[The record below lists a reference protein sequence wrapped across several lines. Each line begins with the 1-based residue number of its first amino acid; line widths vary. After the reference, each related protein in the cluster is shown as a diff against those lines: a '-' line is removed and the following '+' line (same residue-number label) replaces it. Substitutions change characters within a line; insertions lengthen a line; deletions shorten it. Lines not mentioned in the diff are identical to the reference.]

1 MEKTLPSSKL
11 YSHPGISL
19 EDHLIGV
26 AELTDLFLSE
36 KPLEIRERL
45 NNICRVIALTHD
57 IGKATRYF
65 QDYLNADENEKE
77 KLKKNKETWHSLFS
91 SVCAYHLT
99 KELSLADEIYPV
111 FAFLAIRRHHGNL
124 RDVRDDVLVDN
135 SDAELLH
142 KQLES
147 IEEEGFSIICSRLYS
162 AGLPLLLN
170 KQILSRWIDG
180 FAGESRKIKKYLRNI
195 NNDVSN
201 YITLNL
207 IYSILLD
214 ADKSEVVV
222 KDKAVFGRKEIN
234 RAAWVDNYKKQ
245 TIFPESPI
253 NILREKA
260 YHETLSHDVDLNKK
274 IYSLNL
280 PTGLGKTLTSL
291 SFALKLKEI
300 IKSKNGVEPRIVY
313 ALPFLSIIDQN
324 SEVFES
330 VIKANNIEPNTSI
343 LLKHHHLSE
352 IFYKKEDNEFE
363 SDEAKI
369 LIEGWNSEI
378 IVTTFVQLFH
388 ALISNRNKSI
398 RKFHRFANS
407 IIILDEVQSIPIKY
421 WLLLRN
427 ILTTLSEMLNAYI
440 IFVTATEPLIF
451 ERGETVGLLNKDYY
465 FTSLDRVSLRPLLD
479 SPMTINNLSEY
490 FDLNDEK
497 TYLFILNT
505 ITSARDFYHL
515 IRGKVIPITYLSTHV
530 TPKERLKRIKE
541 IKERKYKIV
550 VTTQLVEAGVDI
562 DFDVVVR
569 DIAPLDSINQASGR
583 CNRNGKTKGKV
594 YIVLLKDD
602 KDKKLASYVYS
613 DGILLDITEKI
624 LSKRDEIKEGK
635 FLELIDH
642 YYKETKEK
650 KSQDASRNLLEA
662 VTKLRYDSEDETTS
676 ISDFRLIDEDYR
688 KIDVFIELNEEAHGA
703 WKKYL
708 NLKNIEDLFLRKKTF
723 DSMKAD
729 FYQYVISIPM
739 NTENRPEMFGEIG
752 YVKQA
757 VLKDYYDCETGF
769 ITKNTKSV
777 VIW

>member
-1 MEKTLPSSKL
+1 MEKTLPFSNL
-11 YSHPGISL
+11 YSHPGIPL

-26 AELTDLFLSE
+26 AELSDLFLSE
-36 KPLEIRERL
+36 KPSEIRKRL
-45 NNICRVIALTHD
+45 NSICRIIALTHD
-57 IGKATRYF
+57 IGKATKYF
-65 QDYLNADENEKE
+65 QDYLNADDKEKE
-77 KLKKNKETWHSLFS
+77 KLKKEETWHSLFS

-99 KELSLADEIYPV
+99 KELSLSDEIYPV

-124 RDVRDDVLVDN
+124 RDVRDDVLFDN
-135 SDAELLH
+135 SDAGLLH

-147 IEEEGFSIICSRLYS
+147 IADESFSIFCSRLYS

-170 KQILSRWIDG
+170 KQIISQWIDG
-180 FAGESRKIKKYLRNI
+180 FAKESRQIKKYLRNI
-195 NNDVSN
+195 NNAVSN

-222 KDKAVFGRKEIN
+222 KDKIVFNRKKFNSAE
-234 RAAWVDNYKKQ
+234 WVHTYKKQ
-245 TIFPESPI
+245 TIFPESPV

-260 YHETLSHDVDLNKK
+260 YHETLKQEIDLNKK

-300 IKSKNGVEPRIVY
+300 IKSKNGVEPRIIY

-330 VIKANNIEPNTSI
+330 VIKANNIVPDTSI

-352 IFYKKEDNEFE
+352 VFYKKEDDEFE

-388 ALISNRNKSI
+388 ALISNKNKSV
-398 RKFHRFANS
+398 RKFHRLANS

-427 ILTTLSEMLNAYI
+427 ILITLSEMLNAYI

-451 ERGETVGLLNKDYY
+451 ERGETIGLLNKDYY
-465 FTSLDRVSLRPLLD
+465 FKALDRVSMKPLLN
-479 SPMTINNLSEY
+479 SPMTINNLIDI
-490 FDLNDEK
+490 FDLSDDK
-497 TYLFILNT
+497 TYLFIFNT
-505 ITSARDFYHL
+505 ITSARDFYNL
-515 IRGKVIPITYLSTHV
+515 VKDKVITITYLSTHLI
-530 TPKERLKRIKE
+530 PKERLKRIRE
-541 IKERKYKIV
+541 IKEKKYKVV

-562 DFDVVVR
+562 DFDIVVR
-569 DIAPLDSINQASGR
+569 DMAPLDSINQASGR
-583 CNRNGKTKGKV
+583 CNRNGISKGET
-594 YIVLLKDD
+594 YIV
-602 KDKKLASYVYS
+602 KLESENGRKYASYIYDAV
-613 DGILLDITEKI
+613 LLDITGKI
-624 LSKRDEIKEGK
+624 LSTKDEIKEAE
-635 FLELIDH
+635 FLDLIDH

-650 KSQDASRNLLEA
+650 KTQDVSRNLLEA
-662 VTKLRYDSEDETTS
+662 ITKLRYDSEDDAIS
-676 ISDFRLIDEDYR
+676 ISDFKLIEEDYP
-688 KIDVFIELNEEAHGA
+688 KVDVFIEVSAEAGEI
-703 WKKYL
+703 WRKFM
-708 NLKNIEDLFLRKKTF
+708 NLRSIADLFLRKKTF
-723 DSMKAD
+723 DAIKAE

-739 NTENRPEMFGEIG
+739 NTKNMPQIVVEIG
-752 YVKQA
+752 YVKQSI
-757 VLKDYYDCETGF
+757 LNDYYDSETGF
-769 ITKNTKSV
+769 ITKDTKSV